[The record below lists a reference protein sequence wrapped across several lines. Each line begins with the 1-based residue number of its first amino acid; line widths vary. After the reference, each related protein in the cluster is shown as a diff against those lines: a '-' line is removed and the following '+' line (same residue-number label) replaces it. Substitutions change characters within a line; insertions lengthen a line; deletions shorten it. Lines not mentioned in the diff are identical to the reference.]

1 VSEDSFRKLLDQSL
15 AFDEARDILRYKKR
29 CGEFSCEVELL
40 DCVSAMINKR
50 HQLLPEVGAG
60 LRSCELCV
68 ECCAGECTS
77 AAWLAVCLPVPC
89 SGPLALA

>member
-1 VSEDSFRKLLDQSL
+1 MSEDSFRKLLDQAL

-50 HQLLPEVGAG
+50 HQLLPEVGGMLGSCGLCCEWRAG
-60 LRSCELCV
+60 H
-68 ECCAGECTS
+68 
-77 AAWLAVCLPVPC
+77 
-89 SGPLALA
+89 